1 VVLAKTVG
9 VLFVIGVVLWLFF
22 SIVGLLAFA
31 AWTLIKFLLIAV
43 IIAAVYHYFKH
54 QKAT

>member
-1 VVLAKTVG
+1 VL
-9 VLFVIGVVLWLFF
+9 LVIGVVLWLFF
-22 SIVGLLAFA
+22 SVVGLLAFA
-31 AWTLIKFLLIAV
+31 VWTLIKFVLIAL

>member
-1 VVLAKTVG
+1 MVLAKTVG

-31 AWTLIKFLLIAV
+31 AWTLIKSLLIAV